1 MAKILLNAEK
11 RDTTKKT
18 KELRANRIVPA
29 VVYGK
34 HQESTPIQL
43 DASDVL
49 RVFREAGESNIVNLK
64 IKGIKDEIEVLFHE
78 LQYEPV
84 TWDIIHVDFYAL
96 TRWEKLTTKIP
107 LEFVGDSEALKEWAI
122 LSENVKELEVSC
134 LPKDL
139 VDSFKVDLSL
149 LKEIEDIIKL
159 KDLNIDTTKFEV
171 HHLHDDD
178 AIAVANKSKKETVSE
193 ESTEI
198 SENSEE
204 TK

>member
-122 LSENVKELEVSC
+122 LSENIKELEVSC

-171 HHLHDDD
+171 YHLHDDD